1 MSYIVKLGLDE
12 KQENNVTKSELSDEL
27 VAWVFPYALEKW
39 EKINLKKRR
48 QILVKLNEKALVYN
62 KENFIQEL
70 SSGLY
75 KVNRKE
81 GLEDHKIVFLEKN
94 LITLKWGITQMQG
107 VLTSDNIKVG
117 ASGTVSLTLSGAE
130 VFVLNVLKNKT
141 SFSKKELRPIINN
154 IVKSALREVF
164 PQYSIEELQ
173 KLSKDELLMFF
184 EPIIVEELQ
193 KIGFSSQDIS
203 LGALGIPPEYRIF

>member
-1 MSYIVKLGLDE
+1 MSYIVKLGIDE
-12 KQENNVTKSELSDEL
+12 KQENNVVQSELSEEL
-27 VAWVFPYALEKW
+27 VAWVFPHALEKW
-39 EKINLKKRR
+39 EKINLKKRK

-75 KVNRKE
+75 RVNRKE

-117 ASGTVSLTLSGAE
+117 ASGTVSLTLSGTE
-130 VFVLNVLKNKT
+130 VFVLNVLKSKT
-141 SFSKKELRPIINN
+141 SFSRKELRPIINN

-173 KLSKDELLMFF
+173 KLSKDELLIFF

-193 KIGFSSQDIS
+193 KLGFSSQDIS
-203 LGALGIPPEYRIF
+203 LGALGIPPEYRIL